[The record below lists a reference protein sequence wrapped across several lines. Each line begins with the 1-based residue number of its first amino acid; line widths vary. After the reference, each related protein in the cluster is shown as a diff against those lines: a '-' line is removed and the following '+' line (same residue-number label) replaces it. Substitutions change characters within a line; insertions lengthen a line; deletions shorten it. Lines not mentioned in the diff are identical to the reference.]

1 MWDRIKSIRD
11 MAYKKLGRKCI
22 RLMLLIMGMTVLMC
36 ILIKISRSPS
46 LMQGNRL
53 PRGDIGEGDTV
64 YSLVCTDEETGDET
78 QRSITVSERRCNEGE
93 IDEYFADAYI
103 RLEKQVL
110 NGNESLEKVTTDLNL
125 TDRIEGTPITV
136 EWLDLDKSFLYADG
150 SLKKEE
156 LTEDELVC
164 LTARLTYFDE
174 VRIYSFYV
182 KLIPKET
189 VSGGDYEEKFDE
201 LIKEADIRT
210 IKDEW
215 MELPDSIDGRGIE
228 WAEQKDNSCA
238 TMAVLGIIATAAVP
252 LAQGAEQKKKEKSR
266 RSEMLKDYPDIISK
280 FILLITAGMT
290 CRGAWTKICGDYKDK
305 SDKRRAAYE
314 EMQVTL
320 EELEL
325 GRPEAS
331 AYEEFGRRCNVY
343 AYQRF
348 GTLLANNLKRGS
360 RDILGLL
367 EMESREAFENR
378 KEEVQKRAEEA
389 ETKLLGPMV
398 GMLGIVIAIVV
409 VPAFAAFG

>member
-182 KLIPKET
+182 KLVPKET
-189 VSGGDYEEKFDE
+189 VRGSDYEEKFDE